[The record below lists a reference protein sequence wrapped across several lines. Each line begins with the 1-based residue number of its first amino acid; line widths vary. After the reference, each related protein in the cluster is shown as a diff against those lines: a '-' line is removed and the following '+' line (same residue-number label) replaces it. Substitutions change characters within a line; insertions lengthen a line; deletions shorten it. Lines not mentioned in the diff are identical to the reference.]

1 MEANNM
7 EAKKETKNLLIEA
20 KNEKRYGDPFLKSIA
35 EHDFI
40 SAVDYSL
47 FKLTGED
54 IHREEILSLACDGIA
69 ILLCILS
76 VILDVIG
83 VCKGLWIL
91 SWPFII
97 AGIILSIDAR
107 IDRVWR
113 HTYQNNIME
122 RSFNRTMFE
131 KMLREKAGKVKESK

>member
-1 MEANNM
+1 MKAS
-7 EAKKETKNLLIEA
+7 KKTKEVLREVR
-20 KNEKRYGDPFLKSIA
+20 NEKKYGDPILRSIA
-35 EHDFI
+35 NHDAI

-54 IHREEILSLACDGIA
+54 IRREEVLSLVCDGIA

-83 VCKGLWIL
+83 VCEGLWIL

-97 AGIILSIDAR
+97 AGIMLSINAR

-131 KMLREKAGKVKESK
+131 KMLREKTGKTKEKK

>member
-1 MEANNM
+1 MK
-7 EAKKETKNLLIEA
+7 AKGVSREN
-20 KNEKRYGDPFLKSIA
+20 KNEEKYGDPFLKSIA
-35 EHDFI
+35 EHDTI

-47 FKLTGED
+47 FKLTGEG
-54 IHREEILSLACDGIA
+54 IHREEMLSLACDGIA

-83 VCKGLWIL
+83 VCEGLWIL

-97 AGIILSIDAR
+97 AGIIFSMDAR

-122 RSFNRTMFE
+122 RSFSEVIFKE
-131 KMLREKAGKVKESK
+131 MLREKTGKAKESK

>member
-1 MEANNM
+1 MKAS
-7 EAKKETKNLLIEA
+7 KETKEVLREVR
-20 KNEKRYGDPFLKSIA
+20 NEKKYGDPFLRSIA
-35 EHDFI
+35 SHDAI

-54 IHREEILSLACDGIA
+54 IHREEMLSLACDGIA

-113 HTYQNNIME
+113 HTYKNNIME

-131 KMLREKAGKVKESK
+131 KMLREKTRKAKGKK